1 MNPVFQQII
10 IDATLKGKKTNKGS
24 SHAPSR
30 YFLAKTFVRFK
41 IVVKR
46 EILNT
51 ILLCL
56 GIGIAAFGLKS
67 FLLPTGFIDGSITG
81 ISLLL
86 TKLTGWPLAILI
98 PLLNVP
104 FILLGYNQIGK
115 TFAIKTTLAVLGL
128 SFCIASINYPV
139 LTNDKLLVAVFGG
152 FFLGAGI
159 GLAIRGGGVLDGTE
173 VMAIYIGKKSTLTI
187 GDVIL
192 VLNIIIFSF
201 AAWLLSVETA
211 FYSILTYLA
220 ASKTVD
226 FLINGIEEYTGVTI
240 ISQKSEEIRKVITED
255 LGRGVTIYRGSKGF
269 GKRGHN
275 NEDIDIIYSV
285 VTRLEVSKL
294 NIEIEKIDPHA
305 FVIMNSL
312 KDIKGG
318 MIKKRALS

>member
-1 MNPVFQQII
+1 MNPIFQQIV
-10 IDATLKGKKTNKGS
+10 IDATLKGKDKKDPKNQ
-24 SHAPSR
+24 PSK
-30 YFLAKTFVRFK
+30 YFLAKSFLQFK
-41 IVVKR
+41 TLVKR
-46 EILNT
+46 EVFNAV
-51 ILLCL
+51 LLCA
-56 GIGIAAFGLKS
+56 GIFVAGFGLKS
-67 FLLPTGFIDGSITG
+67 FLLPTGFIDGGITG

-86 TKLTGWPLAILI
+86 SKLSNWSLSILI
-98 PLLNVP
+98 PLLNIP
-104 FILLGYNQIGK
+104 FIILGFRSVGR
-115 TFAIKTTLAVLGL
+115 TFAIKT
-128 SFCIASINYPV
+128 CIAIVGLALCLAFINYPV
-139 LTNDKLLVAVFGG
+139 LSQDKLIVAVFGG

-192 VLNIIIFSF
+192 ILNIIIFSF
-201 AAWLLSVETA
+201 AAWLLSFEVA

-226 FLINGIEEYTGVTI
+226 FILNGIEEYTGVTI
-240 ISQKSEEIRKVITED
+240 ISQRSEEIRKMITQD

-275 NEDIDIIYSV
+275 LENIDIIYSV

-294 NIEIEKIDPHA
+294 NLEIEKIDPQA
-305 FVIMNSL
+305 FVVMNSL

-318 MIKKRALS
+318 MIKKRPLA